1 MSSSRSTSW
10 SSWRG
15 GWKASGSH
23 RRHDHLRDRVH
34 ARLARRRLRGRRL
47 RALVHGGPA
56 GNLKIL
62 IPLKQVPDSTVR
74 VKVAPDGKSVVT
86 EGITWSISPYDE
98 YAIEMALE
106 RKDADPSTVVAV
118 VTVGPARSRDALRQ
132 ALAMGCDEASLV
144 TADGAAPLAVA
155 RALATVVA
163 EAKPDLVLCGKQ
175 ASDDDQGFVG
185 PALAELLGGPHVAT
199 ITKVA
204 PAEGGVELW
213 RGVEGG
219 HEGLKAPLP
228 ALATVHKSEKEPRYP
243 SLPGIMKAKKKEIPE
258 RALSALGVDTAG
270 PTWNVLSME
279 PPPVRGGGKILQ
291 DRDAKHI
298 PPHPPTALR
307 DQAQARR

>member
-1 MSSSRSTSW
+1 M
-10 SSWRG
+10 
-15 GWKASGSH
+15 
-23 RRHDHLRDRVH
+23 
-34 ARLARRRLRGRRL
+34 
-47 RALVHGGPA
+47 
-56 GNLKIL
+56 KIL

-74 VKVAPDGKSVVT
+74 VKVAGDGKSVAT

-118 VTVGPARSRDALRQ
+118 VAVGPARSRDALRQ

-144 TADGAAPLAVA
+144 IADAAAPLAVA
-155 RALATVVA
+155 RALAKVVE

-185 PALAELLGGPHVAT
+185 PALAEVLGWPHVAT

-204 PAEGGVELW
+204 PSDGGVELW
-213 RGVEGG
+213 REVEGG
-219 HEGLKAPLP
+219 HEVWKAPLP

-258 RALSALGVDTAG
+258 RPISGLGVDESG
-270 PTWNVLSME
+270 PAWTVVSME
-279 PPPVRGGGKILQ
+279 PPPARGGGKILK
-291 DRDAKHI
+291 DGDAKQI
-298 PPHPPTALR
+298 AEQLATALR
-307 DQAQARR
+307 DEAKVL